1 VAVVDA
7 RVEELF
13 DVYES
18 HGDSFPAAK
27 QYEQPSGFMRYD
39 LRRPWERLRH
49 GF

>member
-27 QYEQPSGFMRYD
+27 QIEQPNGFTRQY
-39 LRRPWERLRH
+39 LRGP
-49 GF
+49 